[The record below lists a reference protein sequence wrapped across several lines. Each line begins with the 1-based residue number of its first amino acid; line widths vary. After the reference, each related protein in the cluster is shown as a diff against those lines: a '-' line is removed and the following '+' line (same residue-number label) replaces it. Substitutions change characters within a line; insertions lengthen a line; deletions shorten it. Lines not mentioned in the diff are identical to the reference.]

1 MNLYHCY
8 HCNKS
13 VGYHYDLVDG
23 WFCSRR
29 CRDES
34 DVNVEEFNEQRE
46 QDLKAYRSRLKIG
59 HTRRS
64 QHAKELK
71 QMTFGPRLLTMII
84 KAPLYICRLSYAF
97 LAISIINDMRA
108 VRSLS
113 FAMSPFFCW
122 AYLLSSLGFQ
132 SKESR
137 FYGKRFLGGMF
148 FMTSSFP
155 MWMGMRRADRQ
166 TFILLFSITLIL
178 EIIHA
183 LSAMYYDKRLRQARA
198 ALGEIS
204 LK

>member
-1 MNLYHCY
+1 MIYYHCY

-13 VGYHYDLVDG
+13 VGYYYELVDG

-46 QDLKAYRSRLKIG
+46 LDLKEYRSRLTLG

-84 KAPLYICRLSYAF
+84 KAPLFICRLSYAF
-97 LAISIINDMRA
+97 LAVGIINDMRA

-132 SKESR
+132 SQEGRFSR
-137 FYGKRFLGGMF
+137 KRFLGGMF
-148 FMTSSFP
+148 FMTFSFP
-155 MWMGMRRADRQ
+155 LEMGMRRVDRQ
-166 TFILLFSITLIL
+166 TFILLFYITLTL
-178 EIIHA
+178 EVIYA